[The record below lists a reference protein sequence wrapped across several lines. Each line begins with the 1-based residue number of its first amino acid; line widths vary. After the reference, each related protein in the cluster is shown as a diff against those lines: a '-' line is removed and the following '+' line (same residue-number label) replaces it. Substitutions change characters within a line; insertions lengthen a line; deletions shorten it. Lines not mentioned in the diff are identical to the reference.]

1 MIKRLIWTP
10 MSSVPKKA
18 DKLNLSLSLSFRN
31 QLKKLNNLM
40 PDICSIILTPIFF
53 SSLENFYS
61 FDSHSFPFLIES
73 RGSSSWRLFTYL
85 TVPWVVITTTC
96 GAVGGGG
103 VVGLMIFCFR
113 CSISMISAQFHCDTS
128 LQCACCVVKLLYYAR
143 IISPE
148 YHYRIIFL
156 FSL

>member
-18 DKLNLSLSLSFRN
+18 DKLNLSLSLFQKSV
-31 QLKKLNNLM
+31 KKTEQSHAWHMLHHFN
-40 PDICSIILTPIFF
+40 PHFF

-73 RGSSSWRLFTYL
+73 RGSSSWRLFTSL